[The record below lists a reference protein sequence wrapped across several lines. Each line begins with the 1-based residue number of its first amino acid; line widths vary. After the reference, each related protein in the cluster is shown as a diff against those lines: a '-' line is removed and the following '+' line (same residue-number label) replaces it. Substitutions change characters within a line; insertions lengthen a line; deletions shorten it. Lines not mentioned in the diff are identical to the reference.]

1 MTDRININSESTE
14 VSIESFAAEKGISIN
29 QAKNVANR
37 QKVVKGKYGEVF
49 LTEAGDLQAALTR
62 DIKEQSRKSE
72 IRKLKNRAIAE
83 EKKLAWTQ
91 FQERKLES
99 SSSDTS
105 TEKTKKVVAST
116 TEEKSSVG
124 NGVAGITAILAPA
137 LVFVFVSGAAIL
149 AKIFVENNY

>member
-1 MTDRININSESTE
+1 
-14 VSIESFAAEKGISIN
+14 
-29 QAKNVANR
+29 
-37 QKVVKGKYGEVF
+37 
-49 LTEAGDLQAALTR
+49 
-62 DIKEQSRKSE
+62 
-72 IRKLKNRAIAE
+72 
-83 EKKLAWTQ
+83 
-91 FQERKLES
+91 LES